1 MMMSCMCTEGEFP
14 HTEHHLRRIAPQAV
28 HRALSVG
35 SDDMENAFS
44 GHATR
49 TALVAARTSRISP
62 CPLSALHFASARR
75 ASAPQVGALCAMNSS
90 LLMPAAFF
98 LILFWRDLGVSRRTG
113 TVVLLVLGLAL
124 LVMIVAQN
132 VQSLISQAHHTD
144 AASSGGGGAGAGG
157 GSSKGACGSGWALVG
172 VPPSLLFRACA

>member
-1 MMMSCMCTEGEFP
+1 
-14 HTEHHLRRIAPQAV
+14 
-28 HRALSVG
+28 
-35 SDDMENAFS
+35 
-44 GHATR
+44 
-49 TALVAARTSRISP
+49 
-62 CPLSALHFASARR
+62 
-75 ASAPQVGALCAMNSS
+75 MNSS

-157 GSSKGACGSGWALVG
+157 GSSKGACGNGWALVG
-172 VPPSLLFRACA
+172 LPPSLLFRACA